1 MTADLEPVDSV
12 VFHTH
17 NVQTY
22 SSVWLN
28 AVQQKKFLDVA
39 GAILGPDII
48 LHHTKLFQKPAEK
61 GSNASRLAVLSNYQ
75 RSDDC
80 WYRHVS
86 EATDEMEC
94 FRVYPGSHREL
105 GRCEGMIRK
114 WAKAEVHKRYPIEK
128 VTILQAKPGDVVF
141 TIVPYMGLC
150 RIRP

>member
-1 MTADLEPVDSV
+1 MHQDWQYFPTIND
-12 VFHTH
+12 TMI
-17 NVQTY
+17 
-22 SSVWLN
+22 
-28 AVQQKKFLDVA
+28 A
-39 GAILGPDII
+39 GI
-48 LHHTKLFQKPAEK
+48 
-61 GSNASRLAVLSNYQ
+61 V
-75 RSDDC
+75 
-80 WYRHVS
+80 HVS